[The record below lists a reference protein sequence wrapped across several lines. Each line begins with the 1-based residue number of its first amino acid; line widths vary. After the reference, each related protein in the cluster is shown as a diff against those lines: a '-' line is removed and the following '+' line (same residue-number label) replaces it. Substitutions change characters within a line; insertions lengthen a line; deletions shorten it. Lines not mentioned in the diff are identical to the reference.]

1 MQRIIDRFAA
11 TECAFVS
18 PNDLPILPAFQS
30 ICVGTDLNRT
40 TNRAS
45 INRVTVVI
53 EPDQTGLGHRC
64 RDRVESIKGA
74 DIWDQAGALFLE
86 HFPDGLVAH
95 LGMFVRLGVGD
106 AAILKPSIQFSVGFE
121 LLVSAHVV

>member
-1 MQRIIDRFAA
+1 MQGIIDRFAA

-45 INRVTVVI
+45 IDRVTVVI

-64 RDRVESIKGA
+64 RDRVESIKRA

-86 HFPDGLVAH
+86 HLPDGFVTH
-95 LGMFVRLGVGD
+95 LWMFVCLGIGD
-106 AAILKPSIQFSVGFE
+106 AAIFKPCVQLSI
-121 LLVSAHVV
+121 